1 MNDAAAHA
9 APATPPDDEAAKRWR
24 DFGTWLEQTYLSRG
38 MTRRDL
44 ERASG
49 VQYST
54 LQRLEDGGR
63 REGGV
68 WKLPNPSD
76 ATLQKLARFLHVPVE
91 EVYERAGGRARE
103 RNQGRKIARPHRQQE
118 LEERLDDVE
127 RKLAEVLQRLG
138 SDAERE
144 RERRGGQE
152 AG

>member
-1 MNDAAAHA
+1 MDDAARA
-9 APATPPDDEAAKRWR
+9 AAQPPPDDDEDAKRWR
-24 DFGTWLEQTYLSRG
+24 EFGVWLEQTYLAKG

-63 REGGV
+63 REGGE

-76 ATLQKLARFLHVPVE
+76 ATLQKLARFLHVPAE
-91 EVYERAGGRARE
+91 ELYERAGGRARD
-103 RNQGRKIARPHRQQE
+103 RNQGRKIARPRRQAE
-118 LEERLDDVE
+118 LEERLDQVE
-127 RKLAEVLQRLG
+127 AQLAEVLERLG
-138 SDAERE
+138 ADARPP
-144 RERRGGQE
+144 RRRRRDQE